1 MSTEIP
7 YWWRVTT
14 QIWVVLLIG
23 WSKFHKRHDQS
34 ETLPRS
40 GQWHVISMEFL
51 CSFLRQHFAGKPMV
65 ALQNIV
71 CFLRLQFTLPTIPG
85 KGWCS
90 SSFSRCTLS
99 LGSAWSIRRFWSVH
113 WKDTFTLKLQCNIY
127 MNTSFSRPKKV
138 DCKFID
144 ICDSKLSC
152 QTLTSS

>member
-1 MSTEIP
+1 
-7 YWWRVTT
+7 
-14 QIWVVLLIG
+14 
-23 WSKFHKRHDQS
+23 
-34 ETLPRS
+34 
-40 GQWHVISMEFL
+40 MEFL

-144 ICDSKLSC
+144 MCDSKLSC
-152 QTLTSS
+152 QTLTSSEVNWDLSKIQPKSWSLVITFLSHCWLSCLHNRVIMQ

>member
-1 MSTEIP
+1 MTRRYPDLGSASDWLKQISQAARP
-7 YWWRVTT
+7 IRNTT
-14 QIWVVLLIG
+14 QIWLVTRHQYEISVLV
-23 WSKFHKRHDQS
+23 SKTTFCGETDGGVAKYRLFSQAI
-34 ETLPRS
+34 TLP
-40 GQWHVISMEFL
+40 
-51 CSFLRQHFAGKPMV
+51 
-65 ALQNIV
+65 N
-71 CFLRLQFTLPTIPG
+71 IPG

-127 MNTSFSRPKKV
+127 MNTSFSLPKKV

-144 ICDSKLSC
+144 MCNSKLSC

>member
-1 MSTEIP
+1 
-7 YWWRVTT
+7 
-14 QIWVVLLIG
+14 
-23 WSKFHKRHDQS
+23 
-34 ETLPRS
+34 
-40 GQWHVISMEFL
+40 MEFL

-144 ICDSKLSC
+144 MCDSKLSC
-152 QTLTSS
+152 QTLTSSYVNWDLSKIQPKSWSLVITFLSHCWLSYLHNRVIMQ